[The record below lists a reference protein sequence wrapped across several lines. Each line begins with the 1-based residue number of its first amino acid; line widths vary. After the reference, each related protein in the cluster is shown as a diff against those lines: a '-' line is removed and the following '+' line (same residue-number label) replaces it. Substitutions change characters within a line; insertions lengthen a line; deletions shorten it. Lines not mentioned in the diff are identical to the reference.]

1 MKLLLDK
8 GRVHPDSER
17 TMKADTEQLIP
28 KRQPD
33 KYFGAGAERGLF
45 YVFEWTRPKMDLPQ
59 LRGMLEAAGYYDLL
73 PVLDQ
78 CKKPLPSNPLH
89 QVVLAALLL
98 DRITRLVR

>member
-1 MKLLLDK
+1 MKLLLEIGK
-8 GRVHPDSER
+8 VHPDSER
-17 TMKADTEQLIP
+17 IMKADTEQLIP

-33 KYFGAGAERGLF
+33 KYFGAGAESC

-73 PVLDQ
+73 LVLDQ
-78 CKKPLPSNPLH
+78 CKKPLPSNSLY

-98 DRITRLVR
+98 DRFTRLVQ